1 MSDYFSA
8 PGAIYANAQK
18 QADFKLTYLSI
29 VIVIAL
35 AACYLVVASL
45 GIDMFSKSKKVEG
58 IKTQENRNK

>member
-1 MSDYFSA
+1 MSGYFSA

-35 AACYLVVASL
+35 AAC
-45 GIDMFSKSKKVEG
+45 
-58 IKTQENRNK
+58 